1 MKHILIGLLSFS
13 FLNCFCQTNDF
24 DTLVTKFR
32 ERLEY
37 DDYKVNLPV
46 IHKGEDFN
54 IILSESSLEFKEK
67 EIVFENP
74 NQNNSFP
81 LSFSVIFKE
90 NIVSL
95 FEPGTFVCH
104 KLSDFS
110 RNEELEKELNTKRF
124 DYHWLINN
132 NLCGL
137 SNGKYWLFDSTSN
150 WTKFEQKL
158 PFEKNQNFLRTRNTL
173 LIVIVMENGVEQF
186 IFITGQMK
194 IHILPRP
201 LVQIR

>member
-1 MKHILIGLLSFS
+1 M
-13 FLNCFCQTNDF
+13 
-24 DTLVTKFR
+24 
-32 ERLEY
+32 
-37 DDYKVNLPV
+37 NLPV

-110 RNEELEKELNTKRF
+110 RNEELEWIIRSMLTPFMVIISNSLVLVSLVELSTKKSCDGR
-124 DYHWLINN
+124 
-132 NLCGL
+132 
-137 SNGKYWLFDSTSN
+137 
-150 WTKFEQKL
+150 
-158 PFEKNQNFLRTRNTL
+158 KNQTNESDKTVTSATPTR
-173 LIVIVMENGVEQF
+173 
-186 IFITGQMK
+186 
-194 IHILPRP
+194 
-201 LVQIR
+201 